1 MTNCQPARLPD
12 PVRIRERQCG
22 SHVRAASRETRYMA
36 TMVWGTVQT
45 GQGLL
50 ADRMRPHADA
60 YTRITG
66 TALYPGSL
74 NVLLD
79 TPWTLPAHPLRLEPA
94 ELGVGVNL
102 VPCRVCDQ
110 PAFVFRT
117 DFHEAWVEQHRL
129 IELLAAVRL
138 RDTLSVADG
147 DRVAIEFAD

>member
-1 MTNCQPARLPD
+1 MLPL
-12 PVRIRERQCG
+12 PNTERQFW
-22 SHVRAASRETRYMA
+22 RAGSRETRSMA
-36 TMVWGTVQT
+36 TMVWGTVET

-50 ADRMRPHADA
+50 ADRMRPHADS

-66 TALYPGSL
+66 TTLYPGSL

-79 TPWTLPAHPLRLEPA
+79 TPWTLPPHPLRIEPA

-102 VPCRVCDQ
+102 VPCRVSDQ

-117 DFHEAWVEQHRL
+117 DFHESWVEQHRV

-138 RDTLSVADG
+138 RDTLGVADG
-147 DRVAIEFAD
+147 DRVAIEFSD